1 MHEFPELID
10 RCTVFTLDALEAAQT
25 RTIEALQKSGATTLV
40 KTLQMVQLQKVV
52 IAVGMFSIFDAL
64 LQDRLGCAD
73 GFKEAAAILNSL
85 GATELEKRFDNLK
98 LAVNVLKHGEGRSYK
113 ELLKKRTLPFRIKQ
127 PDEGFFNEGDLSEVS
142 TLIEVD
148 DTFVMNCADTIREV
162 ADAIKR
168 ARPEFNA

>member
-25 RTIEALQKSGATTLV
+25 RTIEALETSGATTLV

-64 LQDRLGCAD
+64 LRDRLGCAD
-73 GFKEAAAILNSL
+73 GFKEAAGILNGL
-85 GATELEKRFDNLK
+85 GVTELEERFDNLK

-113 ELLKKRTLPFRIKQ
+113 ELSKRRTLPFRIKH
-127 PDEGFFNEGDLSEVS
+127 PDEGFFNEGDVSEVS

-148 DTFVMNCADTIREV
+148 DTFVMNCADNIREV

-168 ARPEFNA
+168 ARPEFIA